1 MKWASAL
8 SEAQETGRALDEA
21 TAELKRQLGADE
33 PDLVVGFVSPHH
45 TDAYEAL
52 PARIAAAFPRA
63 LLFGC
68 SAAGV
73 IGACHEVE
81 ERAALSLTAA

>member
-63 LLFGC
+63 LF
-68 SAAGV
+68 SAARR
-73 IGACHEVE
+73 
-81 ERAALSLTAA
+81 RASSALATRSKSARRCR